1 MLLKILMQL
10 LFVLPRGA
18 ARVAD
23 GGQDPA
29 LRVDDDDDDSAAG
42 KAPLCAMSFVAL
54 LAVCEGSLC
63 LLFKLLMP
71 LLFPGLP
78 LGLWMQLLF
87 AAS

>member
-1 MLLKILMQL
+1 MWLSL
-10 LFVLPRGA
+10 
-18 ARVAD
+18 
-23 GGQDPA
+23 
-29 LRVDDDDDDSAAG
+29 AAG
-42 KAPLCAMSFVAL
+42 KAPLCAMSFMAL